1 MTAAYV
7 SKGAI
12 GNALTNSLTPSL
24 PASIVAGNYLFLVTD
39 NTAGQTPTTPAG
51 WTLISEQTNA
61 ASYKGQA
68 YYKVAGS
75 SESAPNL
82 AFSSSVFVKAQ
93 IFQYSGVLG
102 IGAFEDNSQSGTLTE
117 QTCPAI
123 TSTANDSIAVYL
135 DTNGHNVTISAPSG
149 WAGHSSDG
157 SSYGAISTGS
167 KSLGASGSSSGSI
180 TISDNDCNYYFIW
193 NVELK
198 SAPVPIDADAESSSS
213 ASSTS
218 AGGLGISSVAES
230 SGTAA
235 TESTYT
241 FAKGAFATS
250 SGIVSGSL
258 SLIFEKAASAISSG
272 ILSQETLVGFMAN
285 ADAVSTG
292 VDASSVA
299 VTRFTFELINTGIT
313 ITGEVKASRIYY
325 DIGSSSGNITSA
337 VQVLRT
343 MDASVIASALLET
356 GAIGSADYYLIA
368 ESLAQMISGIVYV
381 NDYMDGWAYNLNNQ
395 APSFYENF
403 KFNSFAKIGNDY
415 YGLNASGLHIIN
427 ANDDNGTQIDA
438 VITTGISDFEDDHT
452 KKIQLIYANARTES
466 ALELT
471 VRVDNEPEYSYDF
484 ISSSA
489 GIAPTRVK
497 LGKGL
502 EGRNWQ
508 IEIKNKNGADFEIS
522 DLDIPVLPNSRRV

>member
-1 MTAAYV
+1 MAIAYV
-7 SKGAI
+7 NAGSAVSLYGGAQSVSP
-12 GNALTNSLTPSL
+12 AL
-24 PASIVAGNYLFLVTD
+24 PASLVSGNILLCAIYKT
-39 NTAGQTPTTPAG
+39 NTETITPQAG
-51 WTLISEQTNA
+51 WLSLGVVTVATYASELFYKISDGTETSATFSWTSN
-61 ASYKGQA
+61 SYA
-68 YYKVAGS
+68 VS
-75 SESAPNL
+75 
-82 AFSSSVFVKAQ
+82 Q
-93 IFQYSGVLG
+93 IFQYSGANAIGTPNSAG
-102 IGAFEDNSQSGTLTE
+102 INGSPIVCAG
-117 QTCPAI
+117 I
-123 TSTANDSIAVYL
+123 TSTAPNSLAVYIY
-135 DTNGHNVTISAPSG
+135 TSGYHQITAPSG
-149 WAGHSSDG
+149 WASDSSGQYSAG
-157 SSYGAISTGS
+157 SIGAGS
-167 KSLGASGSSSGSI
+167 KVLASSGSLSGD
-180 TISDNDCNYYFIW
+180 ISTATDGYTNFMWVI
-193 NVELK
+193 ELK
-198 SAPVPIDADAESSSS
+198 YATAPIDAPAESTSS

-218 AGGLGISSVAES
+218 AGGLGIASAAES
-230 SGTAA
+230 SGAAA
-235 TESTYT
+235 TESTYI
-241 FAKGAFATS
+241 FAIGAFATS
-250 SGIVSGSL
+250 SGAISGSL
-258 SLIFEKAASAISSG
+258 SLIFEMAGSAISSG
-272 ILSQETLVGFMAN
+272 ILGQETLVVFMAN

-292 VDASSVA
+292 VDASSA
-299 VTRFTFELINTGIT
+299 TVTRFTFELINTGIT

-343 MDASVIASALLET
+343 MDASVIANALLAT
-356 GAIGSADYYLIA
+356 GAIGSASYHLIA

-381 NDYMDGWAYNLNNQ
+381 NDYVDGWAYNLNNQ

-427 ANDDNGTQIDA
+427 ANDDNGTPIEA
-438 VITTGISDFEDDHT
+438 VITTGISDFEDERT

-502 EGRNWQ
+502 QGRNWQ

-522 DLDIPVLPNSRRV
+522 DLDIPILPNSRRV